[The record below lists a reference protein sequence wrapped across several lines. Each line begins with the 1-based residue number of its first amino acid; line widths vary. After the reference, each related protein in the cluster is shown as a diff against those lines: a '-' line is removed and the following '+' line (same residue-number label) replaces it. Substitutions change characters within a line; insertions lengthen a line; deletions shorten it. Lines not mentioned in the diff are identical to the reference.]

1 MNIFFKNTTLN
12 KKSDLGEDYLKFKTA
27 FRVDLMCG
35 RLANISVRNNK
46 LHVITNF
53 CELVVT
59 KQYTYLETIGLSN
72 LSYSFSSGY
81 VEAKCTKSQKS
92 LFLTKREC
100 EDFLFFLL
108 NVSDFDVMVKN
119 DPTTN

>member
-1 MNIFFKNTTLN
+1 MNIFFKNPTLS

-27 FRVDLMCG
+27 FRADLICG
-35 RLANISVRNNK
+35 RLIKISVRNDK

-59 KQYTYLETIGLSN
+59 KQYTYLETIGHSN
-72 LSYSFSSGY
+72 LSCSFNGGY
-81 VEAKCTKSQKS
+81 VEKEYSKIPKS

-108 NVSDFDVMVKN
+108 NVSDFDVRIEE
-119 DPTTN
+119 